1 MRLFSPL
8 KPLAPSLALFLLVA
22 CNSTQKQADPADP
35 ANTAGQTTQTEQA
48 APVVKKLDK
57 FYDNLMFSTF
67 TAKSEIAKDYPQAA
81 KEIQHTMM
89 ASLQMEDRFK
99 KVVTAS
105 EGQPPTGETLII
117 KADVTDLRIV
127 STSARIWGGPMA
139 GSSGIELNLQLIDS
153 ATQKVIR
160 EEKIS
165 SWNNA
170 WGASWSGSDNTLLAD
185 MGKLTAQYVIDAMPP
200 KPEVVTPPPAAPA
213 APTQKKP
220 VKGKK
225 K

>member
-1 MRLFSPL
+1 MKLFSPL
-8 KPLAPSLALFLLVA
+8 KPLAPVLALLLLVA
-22 CNSTQKQADPADP
+22 CNNTQKQADPAAP
-35 ANTAGQTTQTEQA
+35 APTAGQTSQADPAA

-57 FYDNLMFSTF
+57 SYDNLLFSSF
-67 TAKSEIAKDYPQAA
+67 TAKPEIAQDYPQAA
-81 KEIQHTMM
+81 KEVQHSMM
-89 ASLQMEDRFK
+89 TSLQMEGRFN

-105 EGQPPTGETLII
+105 EAPPATGDTLLV
-117 KADVTDLRIV
+117 KAEITDMRIV

-139 GSSGIELNLQLIDS
+139 GSSGVELNLQLIDG
-153 ATQKVIR
+153 ATRKTVR

-185 MGKLTAQYVIDAMPP
+185 MGQLVARYVVDCMPE
-200 KPEVVTPPPAAPA
+200 KKVIAAPA
-213 APTQKKP
+213 VTAPAK
-220 VKGKK
+220 KGKK